1 MLLIRSVQKI
11 PKSLY
16 IQSVRKIS
24 EARPD
29 LVYQNLDGADKG
41 IVVFGFNRPKQKNA
55 LSAGLV
61 EQIKSALQKVTFD
74 AEARVVVLRSLVPG
88 VFCAGADLKERA
100 TMPREQVGLFV
111 AGLRSLMDQ
120 ICDLPVPV
128 IGAVDGL
135 ALGGGLEMALAC
147 DIRVAASDAK
157 MGLVES
163 RLAIIPGAGGTQR
176 LPRLINP
183 AVAKELIYTARVIDG
198 GAAYNLGIVNHV
210 VAQNSSGDA
219 AYLKSLDLAR
229 EILPNGPVAVRMA
242 KRAINKGM
250 QVDVGSGLA
259 IEEAC
264 YAQLIPTRDRQEGL
278 QAFNEKRKPQYT
290 GQ

>member
-1 MLLIRSVQKI
+1 
-11 PKSLY
+11 
-16 IQSVRKIS
+16 
-24 EARPD
+24 
-29 LVYQNLDGADKG
+29 
-41 IVVFGFNRPKQKNA
+41 
-55 LSAGLV
+55 
-61 EQIKSALQKVTFD
+61 
-74 AEARVVVLRSLVPG
+74 
-88 VFCAGADLKERA
+88 
-100 TMPREQVGLFV
+100 MPCEQVGLFV

-120 ICDLPVPV
+120 INDLPVPV

-229 EILPNGPVAVRMA
+229 EILPNGPMAVRMA

-264 YAQLIPTRDRQEGL
+264 YAQLIPTQDRQEGL

>member
-74 AEARVVVLRSLVPG
+74 AQARVVVLRSLVPG

-100 TMPREQVGLFV
+100 TMPREQVGQFV

-120 ICDLPVPV
+120 ISDLPVPV

-229 EILPNGPVAVRMA
+229 EILPNGPMAVRMA

-264 YAQLIPTRDRQEGL
+264 YAQLIPTQDRQEGL

>member
-1 MLLIRSVQKI
+1 
-11 PKSLY
+11 
-16 IQSVRKIS
+16 
-24 EARPD
+24 
-29 LVYQNLDGADKG
+29 
-41 IVVFGFNRPKQKNA
+41 
-55 LSAGLV
+55 
-61 EQIKSALQKVTFD
+61 
-74 AEARVVVLRSLVPG
+74 
-88 VFCAGADLKERA
+88 
-100 TMPREQVGLFV
+100 MPREQVGLFV

-120 ICDLPVPV
+120 ISDLPVPV

>member
-1 MLLIRSVQKI
+1 MLLIRCVQKI
-11 PKSLY
+11 PKSWC

-264 YAQLIPTRDRQEGL
+264 YAQLIPTQDRQEGL

>member
-74 AEARVVVLRSLVPG
+74 AQARVVVLRSLVPG

-100 TMPREQVGLFV
+100 TMPCEQVGLFV

-120 ICDLPVPV
+120 INDLPVPV

-229 EILPNGPVAVRMA
+229 EILPNGPMAVRMA

-264 YAQLIPTRDRQEGL
+264 YAQLIPTQDRQEGL